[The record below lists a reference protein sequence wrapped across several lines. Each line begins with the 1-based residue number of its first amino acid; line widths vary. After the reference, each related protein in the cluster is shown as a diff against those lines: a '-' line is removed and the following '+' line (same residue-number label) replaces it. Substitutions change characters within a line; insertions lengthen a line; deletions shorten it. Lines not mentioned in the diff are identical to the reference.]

1 LSAMYRL
8 RLLGGAMLDGPAGPV
23 AGPAAQPL
31 RLALLALLA
40 VEGRAGLTRDRL
52 IGYLWPDS
60 DGDRARHH
68 LSQSLYVLRQAL
80 GPDAIESEGH
90 LIRLNGDLV
99 LADVR
104 EFSADLGRGE
114 LEAAVG
120 AYSGPFLDGF
130 VLRGSPEFEQWT
142 DTVRQGLA
150 SDYATALEALARRA
164 EGSGDPVAASRW
176 WERLSL
182 HDPYNSRAVVGWM
195 EALTAAGDPGNA
207 IQVARAHE
215 RKLLEELGLPPA
227 PEVSEL
233 TRRLRE
239 RAAPPTAG
247 PAASTRAEEEC
258 EPAVEESLPFGESPL
273 VSDPRASAS
282 RSTRP
287 RPWFIGAL
295 GVALCALLVWYFAGA
310 NRGGHAVPFQS
321 VAVIPFMNLTGDPEL
336 DYFADGVADELVAA
350 LSRVPDLKVPAQSSS
365 FRFRGDQLD
374 IRAIA
379 DSLNVEAVI
388 EGSVRGGNDRVRVN
402 IQIIDAADGY
412 HLWTDTFDRP
422 VHSWLHAQ
430 AEIARATI
438 QALELGLP
446 AGWTPAPSTG
456 VLGAWQDYQ
465 KAFHWWLKRTQEG
478 SDTAVVYF
486 RRAVESDSTYARAW
500 AGLANAYVTGA
511 IWRFQEPYPAVR
523 DELWDMVDR
532 SLELDPTLIE
542 GVTARAGLLHMDG
555 ELEAAERG
563 FLRAIDLNPNYALA
577 YQWYADLLGDLGR
590 WEQAVEE
597 ARRGWELDPMS
608 PIAAKIYGDLL
619 RNNMQ
624 LEEALRLWDFAIDLA
639 PGHWSGHA
647 NKSRALACLGRFE
660 EARAAARKEIETL
673 GEGAHAA
680 RTLYLMRDYDSAL
693 DMIARLREDD
703 RVASAEVASRIWAEL
718 GQWEEALAEYRTA
731 ADQAPGDARMAL
743 LLAYIY
749 ARKGEEDRARAILAD
764 PGAVEN
770 RPSVDWGAAGVYAAL
785 GETDLAFEHLERAH
799 RGRKSSVMT
808 LAINPRFDPLRDD
821 PRLTEFLERV
831 GLPVVIAR

>member
-1 LSAMYRL
+1 
-8 RLLGGAMLDGPAGPV
+8 V
-23 AGPAAQPL
+23 
-31 RLALLALLA
+31 ALLALLA
-40 VEGRAGLTRDRL
+40 VEGRSGLSRDRL

-120 AYSGPFLDGF
+120 RYSGPFLAGF
-130 VLRGSPEFEQWT
+130 LLKGSPEFEQWT
-142 DTVRQGLA
+142 DAVRQEIA
-150 SDYATALEALARRA
+150 SEYARALEALARRA
-164 EGSGDPVAASRW
+164 EDSGDPVAAIRW

-239 RAAPPTAG
+239 RPPAPTDGPGVRALVDEGEAEAPAEAAVPAGDSPPVPPVDRSRARKSRWVTWSIG
-247 PAASTRAEEEC
+247 P
-258 EPAVEESLPFGESPL
+258 
-273 VSDPRASAS
+273 
-282 RSTRP
+282 
-287 RPWFIGAL
+287 L
-295 GVALCALLVWYFAGA
+295 GVALCAALVWYFTGA
-310 NRGGHAVPFQS
+310 SRGGHAVPFRS
-321 VAVIPFMNLTGDPEL
+321 VAVIPFMNLTGDPEF

-374 IRAIA
+374 IQAIA

-388 EGSVRGGNDRVRVN
+388 EGSVRGGSDRVRVN
-402 IQIIDAADGY
+402 VQIIDAADGY
-412 HLWTDTFDRP
+412 HYWTDTFDRQ
-422 VHSWLHAQ
+422 VNTWMETQ
-430 AEIARATI
+430 AEVAGATI
-438 QALELGLP
+438 QALDLDLP
-446 AGWTPAPSTG
+446 EGWAPPPSTG
-456 VLGAWQDYQ
+456 VLTAWQDYQ

-486 RRAVESDSTYARAW
+486 RRALEEDSTYARAW
-500 AGLANAYVTGA
+500 AGLANAYITGA
-511 IWRFQEPYPAVR
+511 IWRFQEPYPVVR
-523 DELWDMVDR
+523 DALWEMVDR

-563 FLRAIDLNPNYALA
+563 FLRAIELNPNHALA
-577 YQWYADLLGDLGR
+577 YQWYADLLGDLER
-590 WEQAVEE
+590 REQAVKE

-608 PIAAKIYGDLL
+608 PIAAKIYGDVL
-619 RNNMQ
+619 RSNMQ

-660 EARAAARKEIETL
+660 EARAAARQEIETR
-673 GEGAHAA
+673 GEWDHTA

-693 DMIARLREDD
+693 DMIGRLREDD
-703 RVASAEVASRIWAEL
+703 PAASAELASRVRAEL
-718 GQWEEALAEYRTA
+718 EQWEEALAEYRTA
-731 ADQAPGDARMAL
+731 ADQAPGDAWTAL

-749 ARKGEEDRARAILAD
+749 ARMGEHGRARAILAD
-764 PGAVEN
+764 PGVVED

-785 GETDLAFEHLERAH
+785 GENDLALEYLERAYL
-799 RGRKSSVMT
+799 GRKSSVMT
-808 LAINPRFDPLRDD
+808 LAINPRFDPLRGD
-821 PRLTEFLERV
+821 PRLTEFLARV
-831 GLPVVIAR
+831 GLPVVTAR